1 MHIPEPEIASLFV
14 LSVALALDD
23 PLIDVRQRIAALAG
37 SPVETAEPEAECV
50 PGDALSA
57 MQRARRN
64 RELFRE
70 LARQDLEGQ
79 GASAEVIESAERV
92 PFDECR

>member
-1 MHIPEPEIASLFV
+1 
-14 LSVALALDD
+14 
-23 PLIDVRQRIAALAG
+23 
-37 SPVETAEPEAECV
+37 V